1 MPYTI
6 DRRNKTDAPS
16 FHQLYRPIQGAM
28 TGMPPLEA
36 RGHRPLKM
44 TFDDQLKSLV
54 FFHLEEHTSS
64 QHLLQVLEE
73 DDFARDV
80 IAPKNGIKKSSF
92 SEAVNSR
99 GLEQLAHIYQ
109 NLQSEAVDVLPKE
122 HDELGD
128 LIGIDG
134 SLIDACLSMHWA
146 DYRKGSKKAKVHL
159 GFDLNHSIPRKI
171 FLSDG
176 KGAERPFVSMILSP
190 GQTGVMDRGYQAHD
204 RFDQWQEEGKHFVC
218 RIKASTKKKRIKDN
232 DINPD
237 SNIFYDAIA
246 LLGTPGVNQTE
257 KPLRLVGF
265 TVDGIKYWVATSRFD
280 LTAEQ
285 IAFIYKL
292 RWDIEIFFGWWKRHL
307 RVYHLIARSEYGL
320 MVQIVS
326 GLITYLLLAIYCR
339 EQHNEKVSIKRV
351 RELRIKIQNETR
363 ITKNGTGGPDLKKT
377 TKCQNVMQE
386 PNRKLLRKNKDFLY
400 IFIDHPHL
408 FNIDFHRAPASRLYL
423 RNDLSSI
430 ARSIRWTSTKILL

>member
-1 MPYTI
+1 MISGGYKMPYTI
-6 DRRNKTDAPS
+6 DTLKKASAPS
-16 FHQLYRPIQGAM
+16 FNQLFVPIDRAM
-28 TGMPPLEA
+28 LGMPPLES
-36 RGHRPLKM
+36 RGDRPLKM
-44 TFDDQLKSLV
+44 TFDDQLKALI
-54 FFHLEEHTSS
+54 FFHLEDHTSA

-80 IAPKNGIKKSSF
+80 IAPEEGIKKSSF
-92 SEAVNSR
+92 AEAINSR

-109 NLQSEAVDVLPKE
+109 NLQTQAVGVLPKE

-159 GFDLNHSIPRKI
+159 GFDLNHGIPRKI

-176 KGAERPFVSMILSP
+176 NGAERPFVSMILSP
-190 GQTGVMDRGYQAHD
+190 GQTGVTDRGYQAHD
-204 RFDQWQEEGKHFVC
+204 RFDQWQQEGKHFVC
-218 RIKASTKKKRIKDN
+218 RIKASTRKKRIKDN
-232 DINPD
+232 EINPD
-237 SNIFYDAIA
+237 SNIFYDAIV
-246 LLGTPGVNQTE
+246 LLGTPGVNRSE

-265 TVDGIKYWVATSRFD
+265 IVDGIKYWVATSRYD

-292 RWDIEIFFGWWKRHL
+292 RWDIEKFFAWWKRHL

-320 MVQIVS
+320 MVQILS

-339 EQHNEKVSIKRV
+339 EQHNEKVSIRRV
-351 RELRIKIQNETR
+351 RELRIKIQNEIR
-363 ITKNGTGGPDLKKT
+363 ID
-377 TKCQNVMQE
+377 
-386 PNRKLLRKNKDFLY
+386 
-400 IFIDHPHL
+400 
-408 FNIDFHRAPASRLYL
+408 
-423 RNDLSSI
+423 SSGMVESKQKYHTI
-430 ARSIRWTSTKILL
+430 SACYANT

>member
-1 MPYTI
+1 MISGGYKMPYTL
-6 DRRNKTDAPS
+6 DRRNKADAPS
-16 FHQLYRPIQGAM
+16 FHQLYLPIYRAM
-28 TGMPPLEA
+28 HGMPTLDS
-36 RGHRPLKM
+36 RGYRPLKM
-44 TFDDQLKSLV
+44 TFEDQLKALI
-54 FFHLEEHTSS
+54 FFHLEEHTSA

-80 IAPKNGIKKSSF
+80 IAPEDGIKKSSF
-92 SEAVNSR
+92 AEAINSR

-109 NLQSEAVDVLPKE
+109 NLQTQAVGVLPKE

-134 SLIDACLSMHWA
+134 SLIDASLSMHWA

-159 GFDLNHSIPRKI
+159 GFDLNHSIPRKM

-218 RIKASTKKKRIKDN
+218 RIKASTRKKRIKDN

-237 SNIFYDAIA
+237 SNIFYDAIV

-265 TVDGIKYWVATSRFD
+265 TVDGTKYWVATSRFD

-285 IAFIYKL
+285 IAHIYKL
-292 RWDIEIFFGWWKRHL
+292 RWDIEKFFAWWKHHL

-320 MVQIVS
+320 MVQILS
-326 GLITYLLLAIYCR
+326 GLITYILLAIYCR

-351 RELRIKIQNETR
+351 RELRIKMQNETR
-363 ITKNGTGGPDLKKT
+363 IANNHIVSPNPESDFENQQISNCYAKT
-377 TKCQNVMQE
+377 
-386 PNRKLLRKNKDFLY
+386 
-400 IFIDHPHL
+400 
-408 FNIDFHRAPASRLYL
+408 
-423 RNDLSSI
+423 
-430 ARSIRWTSTKILL
+430 